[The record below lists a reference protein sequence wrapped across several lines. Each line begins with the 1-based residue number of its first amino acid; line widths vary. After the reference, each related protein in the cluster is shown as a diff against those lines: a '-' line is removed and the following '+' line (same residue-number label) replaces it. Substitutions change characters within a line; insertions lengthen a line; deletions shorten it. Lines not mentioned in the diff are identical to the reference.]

1 MPQAIFSN
9 LQIKCFWYL
18 PLSAL
23 KINMFLIKPTRN
35 NDKIKLLQKP
45 DINICIKLLR
55 STIYR
60 LFLSFQ
66 LQATYYGTIKQGC
79 FPQLMSADRSISFR
93 DARVENSVLTE
104 MTSLSSARSSWSPQ
118 PLNHNPNTLHLLWSF
133 LLSHMATVTQYLC
146 SNSLHKTTLCLEN
159 VIQRTNVKRM
169 KVSYCDFR

>member
-9 LQIKCFWYL
+9 LQIKCFSCL

-45 DINICIKLLR
+45 DINICIKLLK

-104 MTSLSSARSSWSPQ
+104 MTSSLSSARSS
-118 PLNHNPNTLHLLWSF
+118 
-133 LLSHMATVTQYLC
+133 
-146 SNSLHKTTLCLEN
+146 
-159 VIQRTNVKRM
+159 
-169 KVSYCDFR
+169 